1 MKNRIIAVMVNT
13 IIVLT
18 IVLPIMNTKVEAGE
32 FITDEGTWKYKIE
45 DNLKE
50 ITITGFNGYVNGSS
64 AKLTVPCEI
73 NNLKVTKIGNYALS
87 QNTFVS
93 KVTIPDGITEIGNG
107 AFEYC
112 DHLSGVE
119 LPNGLLKIGENAFS
133 HTVLGKV
140 TIPSSVTSI
149 GKEAFYSCK
158 SLTRAIINGGDYIK
172 ENTFEGCYYLEE
184 VEIGRNVNKISGLAF
199 SQCNKLKKISLS
211 EDSKYFSVDDGVLFN
226 KDKTTLIVYPCGK
239 NAWKYEIPTTVNTID
254 KYAFYKNENIC
265 NITIPD
271 SVTSIKEYTFYDC
284 TKLTA
289 ITIPKKLT
297 ELGSNAFSGCK
308 SIISTIEL
316 PSTLKKI
323 NEGAF
328 FYCQSIT
335 KVVIPNTIKSIN
347 ESAFGGCKSLKEINI
362 PEGITTIASSTFSG
376 CSALERIEIP
386 DGVTKIGEYAFSNCD
401 KLDDVNIPEGVETI
415 DDYAF
420 YDTNVGSIILPNTV
434 KSIGDYCF
442 TNTNLY
448 KITIPNSLTTIGAYA
463 LDGCKNLLSI
473 TIPESV
479 TKIGEHSLRTNVDG
493 ELIVYGYKGSYV
505 EGYASS
511 YNYLT
516 FKEIGEGQSI
526 TESEGA
532 FTSVTKTFDNEKGY
546 IYKDEYFGSDA
557 SEYNHHLATMSLC
570 LAYSA
575 YNTNPEMLESEAQ
588 YKVGNLDENIKELL
602 ISCGF
607 KNYESYNYDAKPKMD
622 DIACAMASKKI
633 SSEDTVI
640 AIAVRGGGYEKEW
653 GSNFNVGEDGNH
665 YGFQSAADTVYD
677 EIIKYI
683 NEKEISGHIK
693 IWITGFSRAAATAN
707 LCAARLIDDGCG
719 AWFGNVSFDAE
730 KDIYAYCFA
739 TPAGADNANKPNSKK
754 YKSIYNIVHYY
765 DPVPLVAPAYWDMDR
780 YGTTYILPYRETLSG
795 ASNYEKNMM
804 KRLDKT
810 QKEDYEKMS
819 GVINSTVL
827 GFSTKY
833 VNIGSFLREAIKSLK
848 YNFMFRN
855 MKMYFPIHDREQ
867 FIGSGWKNKLREL
880 FDTLYSNDEDSKEPL
895 DIILNMRN
903 ELIPAT
909 FTYAGI
915 IDTAVTNK
923 DYIALVHAE
932 QDYYLSWM
940 QSMDSNYVSGA
951 NYKFSNGTGRL
962 LYVNCPVDV
971 YVYDNSNN
979 LVASI
984 VNEEPYSGEILAFI
998 DENEQKVVYLPH
1010 DEDYKILVKPRE
1022 DCKTTITIDEYAGVS
1037 SEITKIISYSDIEA
1051 KKDEEIEVAATQYNT
1066 EVSED
1071 NNFKSGAIYLL
1082 KIGEE
1087 VINPSIEVLRDSI
1100 MDYTYLVD
1108 VNCDEEEGDAVGG
1121 GLFNIGEFCEIM
1133 AQRKTGY
1140 VFDGWYVD
1148 DIKVS
1153 EDSTYR
1159 FAVKESAEFEAKFNK
1174 CEHNNDNHEILGVQK
1189 ADLENDG
1196 FITYKCS
1203 DCEEEYSQNI
1213 YRLESVELK
1222 ESEFTYDGNEKRPT
1236 FIVMDRNGNA
1246 IDDSNYDIEYSK
1258 DITSVGKH
1266 TAKLIFK
1273 DDSNY
1278 AGKVERDF
1286 EIKNEQNPE
1295 EDDKV
1300 QYEIVSISNKEYI
1313 KNKSD
1318 DIIVTVN
1325 GDISKFYEVTI
1336 DDNKLSN
1343 SNYTVVSGSTIVTLK
1358 KDFLNTL
1365 NDGEHKL
1372 TFLYNDG
1379 EVSTILKIASLDE
1392 DNSEEKIEKNENTD
1406 RTKGDDEAEKVSTK
1420 VNSENHKKETGK
1432 SKNVNTGDN
1441 IMIWSGLFILSVIA
1455 IVLIARFR
1463 KK

>member
-50 ITITGFNGYVNGSS
+50 ITITGFNGHVNGSS

-87 QNTFVS
+87 QNKFVS
-93 KVTIPDGITEIGNG
+93 KVTISDEITEIGKG

-112 DHLSGVE
+112 DHLSSVE
-119 LPNGLLKIGENAFS
+119 LPDGLLKIGEYAFS
-133 HTVLGKV
+133 NTILGKV

-149 GKEAFYSCK
+149 GKGAFYSCK
-158 SLTRAIINGGDYIK
+158 WLTKAIINGGVDIK
-172 ENTFEGCYYLEE
+172 ENTFERCDYLEE
-184 VEIGRNVNKISGLAF
+184 VEIGKNVKSISELAF
-199 SQCNKLKKISLS
+199 TKCKKLKEISLS
-211 EDSKYFSVDDGVLFN
+211 EDNKYFTADDGVLFD
-226 KDKTTLIVYPCGK
+226 KDKTILIIYPGGK
-239 NAWKYEIPTTVNTID
+239 NDWKYEIPTTVNTIGE
-254 KYAFYKNENIC
+254 YAFYENQ
-265 NITIPD
+265 NIGNLQIPD
-271 SVTSIKEYTFYDC
+271 SVTSIKKYAFYNC
-284 TKLTA
+284 TSLTA
-289 ITIPKKLT
+289 LTISKNLT
-297 ELGSNAFSGCK
+297 ELGNNAFSGCK

-316 PSTLKKI
+316 PSSLKKI
-323 NEGAF
+323 SEEAF
-328 FYCQSIT
+328 AYCQSIT
-335 KVVIPNTIKSIN
+335 KVVIPDSVKLID
-347 ESAFGGCKSLKEINI
+347 ESAFLECKSLKEINI
-362 PEGITTIASSTFSG
+362 PKGITTIAPSTFAG
-376 CSALERIEIP
+376 CSNLERIEIP

-401 KLDDVNIPEGVETI
+401 KLYDVNIPEGVETI
-415 DDYAF
+415 DNYAF

-442 TNTNLY
+442 ANTNLY

-463 LDGCKNLLSI
+463 LDGCKNLTSI
-473 TIPESV
+473 TIPENV

-493 ELIVYGYKGSYV
+493 ELIVYGYKESYV

-511 YNYLT
+511 YDYLT

-588 YKVGNLDENIKELL
+588 YEVGNLDENIKELL

-622 DIACAMASKKI
+622 DIACAIASKKL

-653 GSNFNVGEDGNH
+653 GSNFNVGEEGNH
-665 YGFQSAADTVYD
+665 NGFQSAADTVYD
-677 EIIKYI
+677 QIIKYI
-683 NEKEISGHIK
+683 KEKEISGHIK

-707 LCAARLIDDGCG
+707 LCAARLIDDGYG
-719 AWFGNVSFDAE
+719 NWFGDVNFDTE

-739 TPAGADNANKPNSKK
+739 TPAGADKDNKPNSKK

-765 DPVPLVAPAYWDMDR
+765 DPVPLVAPAYWNMDR

-810 QKEDYEKMS
+810 QKEDYETMS

-827 GFSTKY
+827 GFGTKY

-855 MKMYFPIHDREQ
+855 MKMYFPMHDREQ

-880 FDTLYSNDEDSKEPL
+880 FDAMYSNDEDSKEPL
-895 DIILNMRN
+895 DIILDMRN
-903 ELIPAT
+903 EIIPAT
-909 FTYAGI
+909 LMYAGI

-923 DYIALVHAE
+923 DYLALVHAE
-932 QDYYLSWM
+932 QDFYLSWM
-940 QSMDSNYVSGA
+940 QSMDSNYVNGA
-951 NYKFSNGTGRL
+951 NYKFSDGTGRL

-998 DENEQKVVYLPH
+998 DENEQKVVYLPP
-1010 DEDYKILVKPRE
+1010 DEDYRIIVNPRE
-1022 DCKTTITIDEYAGVS
+1022 DCKTTITVDEYSGVS
-1037 SEITKIISYSDIEA
+1037 SEITKIISYSNLDVR
-1051 KKDEEIEVAATQYNT
+1051 KDEEIEMAATQYNM
-1066 EVSED
+1066 EVNEE
-1071 NNFKSGAIYLL
+1071 NNFESGAIYRL

-1087 VINPSIEVLRDSI
+1087 DINSSIEVDRDRI
-1100 MDYTYLVD
+1100 MDYTYLID
-1108 VNCDEEEGDAVGG
+1108 VKYDEKEGEAVGG
-1121 GLFNIGEFCEIM
+1121 GLFNIGEFCEIK
-1133 AQRKTGY
+1133 AQCKKGY
-1140 VFDGWYVD
+1140 MFDGWYVD

-1153 EDSTYR
+1153 EESTYR
-1159 FAVKESAEFEAKFNK
+1159 FAVKESAEFEAKFKK
-1174 CEHNNDNHEILGVQK
+1174 CEHNNDNNEIQSIQK
-1189 ADLENDG
+1189 ANFENDG
-1196 FITYKCS
+1196 IITYKCN
-1203 DCEEEYSQNI
+1203 DCEDEFNEDI
-1213 YRLESVELK
+1213 YRLDSVELK
-1222 ESEFTYDGNEKRPT
+1222 QSEFVYDGKEKKPE

-1246 IDDSNYDIEYSK
+1246 IDESNYDVEYSE

-1266 TAKLIFK
+1266 TTKLIFK
-1273 DDSNY
+1273 NESNY
-1278 AGKVERDF
+1278 EGIVEKDF
-1286 EIKNEQNPE
+1286 EIKENGNIDVGEFN
-1295 EDDKV
+1295 
-1300 QYEIVSISNKEYI
+1300 YEIVNISNKRYI
-1313 KNKSD
+1313 KNESD
-1318 DIIVTVN
+1318 EIIVTVN
-1325 GDISKFYEVTI
+1325 GDISKFEGITV
-1336 DDNKLSN
+1336 DDNEVDKYSYN
-1343 SNYTVVSGSTIVTLK
+1343 VISGSTIVTFN

-1365 NDGEHKL
+1365 ADGEHKF
-1372 TFLYNDG
+1372 TFLYEDG
-1379 EVSTILKIASLDE
+1379 EVSTELRIASLEENLDKAKEVGNLKDE
-1392 DNSEEKIEKNENTD
+1392 DED
-1406 RTKGDDEAEKVSTK
+1406 
-1420 VNSENHKKETGK
+1420 KETNNKANPEKRKNDEVK

-1441 IMIWSGLFILSVIA
+1441 IIIWASLFTLSLIA
-1455 IVLIARFR
+1455 IIFVTKEH
-1463 KK
+1463 KKRS